1 MLAWCLNPFCR
12 NRNKFEDK
20 SLDATTCAQAKLL
33 CVQFLHDSFVEVSY
47 EGCHKHEDGVL
58 CHKRF
63 WQAIPTKSVVH
74 DIEETFL
81 ATQKIVELHDVS
93 YTWLIVVDQNTP
105 ISVLV
110 SCCKQGVD
118 QQFIHCVAVLKSYCF
133 PEVDVYVVLSTV
145 SSSIARS
152 MVVCTAGVEGWVQ
165 GQVLHQVGCH
175 IFNT

>member
-1 MLAWCLNPFCR
+1 MTITQELLIGGLGIILFCF
-12 NRNKFEDK
+12 NELMVKIK
-20 SLDATTCAQAKLL
+20 
-33 CVQFLHDSFVEVSY
+33 VVFLIGFQ
-47 EGCHKHEDGVL
+47 L
-58 CHKRF
+58 
-63 WQAIPTKSVVH
+63 
-74 DIEETFL
+74 
-81 ATQKIVELHDVS
+81 
-93 YTWLIVVDQNTP
+93 
-105 ISVLV
+105 
-110 SCCKQGVD
+110 SCCKQGAD